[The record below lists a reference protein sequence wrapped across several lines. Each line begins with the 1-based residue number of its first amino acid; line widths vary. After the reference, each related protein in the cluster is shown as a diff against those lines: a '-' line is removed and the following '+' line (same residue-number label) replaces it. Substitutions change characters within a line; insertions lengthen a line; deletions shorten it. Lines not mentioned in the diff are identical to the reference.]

1 MSSKQNNTQK
11 TSQNPAEGTTKQY
24 TPMDVDVRINELRT
38 GGSTLAT
45 ASVTINGSF
54 AVRGVK
60 VVRGKDGPFVSM
72 PSYHGGSGYRD
83 VCFPCTKEFKAKFDQ
98 AVLGAYQQQMGQ
110 IAAQHTMQGQDQS
123 GFEQEQGGMAMGG
136 MAM

>member
-11 TSQNPAEGTTKQY
+11 TYRNPAEGTTKQY
-24 TPMDVDVRINELRT
+24 APMDVDVRINELRT

-60 VVRGKDGPFVSM
+60 VVRGKEGPFVSM

-83 VCFPCTKEFKAKFDQ
+83 VCFPCTKEFKIKFDQ
-98 AVLGAYQQQMGQ
+98 AVLGAYQQQMEQ
-110 IAAQHTMQGQDQS
+110 IAAQHIGQGQ
-123 GFEQEQGGMAMGG
+123 EQEPGDMAMGG

>member
-11 TSQNPAEGTTKQY
+11 INQNPAEGTTKQY
-24 TPMDVDVRINELRT
+24 APMDVNVRINELRT

-83 VCFPCTKEFKAKFDQ
+83 VCFPCTKEFKTKFDQ
-98 AVLGAYQQQMGQ
+98 AVLGAYQQQMEQ
-110 IAAQHTMQGQDQS
+110 IAAQHIGQGQEQEP
-123 GFEQEQGGMAMGG
+123 EQEQGGMAMGG

>member
-1 MSSKQNNTQK
+1 MSSKQNNAQK
-11 TSQNPAEGTTKQY
+11 TNQDPAEGTNKQY
-24 TPMDVDVRINELRT
+24 APMDVDVRINELRT

-98 AVLGAYQQQMGQ
+98 AVLGAYQQQMEQ
-110 IAAQHTMQGQDQS
+110 IAAQHISQ
-123 GFEQEQGGMAMGG
+123 EQEQEPDDMAMGG